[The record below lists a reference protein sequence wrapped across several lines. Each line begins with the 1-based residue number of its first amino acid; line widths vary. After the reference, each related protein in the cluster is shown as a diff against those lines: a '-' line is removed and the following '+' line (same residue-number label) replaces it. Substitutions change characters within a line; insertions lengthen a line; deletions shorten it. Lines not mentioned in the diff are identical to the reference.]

1 MPEARLYSAPSH
13 VPASS
18 APVETLLSNG
28 KQYNQHTN
36 GFIWLNFRLLMSRT
50 IFSIILE
57 VEKSKA
63 FLRKIELY

>member
-28 KQYNQHTN
+28 KQHNQHTN
-36 GFIWLNFRLLMSRT
+36 GFLWHNLLLVWDKFGYFNSGQ
-50 IFSIILE
+50 
-57 VEKSKA
+57 V
-63 FLRKIELY
+63 